1 MPITTFMSSILG
13 WLRAGYPDGIPETD
27 YVPLMVVLARRLSST
42 EVQAVAAELSR
53 SGDLPIDNI
62 DIGTLI
68 SKVTNDLPTEED
80 VTRVRSKLALGGW
93 PLADSRTVEELD
105 GL

>member
-1 MPITTFMSSILG
+1 MPISTFMSSILG

-27 YVPLMVVLARRLSST
+27 YIPLMLVLARRLSSD
-42 EVQAVAAELSR
+42 EVKAVAAELSR
-53 SGDLPIDNI
+53 SGDLPIDNV

-68 SKVTNDLPTEED
+68 SKVTNELPSEED
-80 VTRVRSKLALGGW
+80 VTRVRAKLALGGW
-93 PLADSRTVEELD
+93 PLADSRTAEDLD

>member
-1 MPITTFMSSILG
+1 MAARRLS
-13 WLRAGYPDGIPETD
+13 RRDPETD
-27 YVPLMVVLARRLSST
+27 YIPLMLVLARRLSSD
-42 EVQAVAAELSR
+42 EVKAVAAELSR

-68 SKVTNDLPTEED
+68 SKVTNELPSEED
-80 VTRVRSKLALGGW
+80 VTRVRAKLALGGW
-93 PLADSRTVEELD
+93 PLADSRTVGELD